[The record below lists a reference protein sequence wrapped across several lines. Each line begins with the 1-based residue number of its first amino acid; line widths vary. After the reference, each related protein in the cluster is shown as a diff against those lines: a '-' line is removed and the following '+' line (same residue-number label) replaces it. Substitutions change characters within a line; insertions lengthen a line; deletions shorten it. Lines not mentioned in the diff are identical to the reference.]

1 MLKQKKCL
9 KLIVTRDQGVYTV
22 FKDLLFMIMCIIK
35 GCESNVEVTK
45 YQILNEP
52 FSSKLESHL

>member
-45 YQILNEP
+45 YQILNGN
-52 FSSKLESHL
+52 HLLQN